1 MTSASNRVG
10 LLLTFLALGCSAAQ
24 KLGHDKPNANS
35 FAWVVGDWEGYRID
49 GESGSRSPLSSKIIF
64 ILGGAAV
71 CEDLT
76 VGGGA
81 APYCGFYVQGPGPTQ
96 GQWQMHY
103 ISAGRKSALYKGAFT
118 DSSAEWFQQKF
129 RPPGNPD
136 YIMSG
141 LQMTRGG
148 ERCSSQMIWGK
159 HGKSFGVMK
168 CIDLTAGGND
178 SASPA

>member
-1 MTSASNRVG
+1 MTSACNRVG

-24 KLGHDKPNANS
+24 KLGHDKPNANP

-81 APYCGFYVQGPGPTQ
+81 APYRGFYVQGPGPNQ

-103 ISAGRKSALYKGAFT
+103 ISEGRKSALYKGAVT
-118 DSSAEWFQQKF
+118 DSSAEWFSTK
-129 RPPGNPD
+129 
-136 YIMSG
+136 ISA
-141 LQMTRGG
+141 TRKSRLYYERLANDHWRRTMFVSDDLG
-148 ERCSSQMIWGK
+148 ETWEELWRDEM
-159 HGKSFGVMK
+159 H
-168 CIDLTAGGND
+168 
-178 SASPA
+178 